1 MAAPS
6 LPNTLAEFQTLSRD
20 RDQAAH
26 TVVLVVQVVLG
37 FWEAQ
42 DFEVSRRRL
51 QDALDLYREAD
62 RRLSQF
68 AQPHPPDNPKPANSQ
83 PHSAAQEAA

>member
-1 MAAPS
+1 VPAPT

-26 TVVLVVQVVLG
+26 TVVLVLQVVLG

-42 DFEVSRRRL
+42 DFEISRRRL

-68 AQPHPPDNPKPANSQ
+68 LQQERKEPQSNNSTKEK
-83 PHSAAQEAA
+83 AA